1 MTNHTLFRDT
11 FGIFFNP
18 FRTINSTEQYRLELI
33 RRNDELVL
41 YTDPTTETNLN
52 SLPIDSS
59 TTSYMN
65 ESFPQLPSA

>member
-11 FGIFFNP
+11 FLIFFNP

-41 YTDPTTETNLN
+41 YTDPTSETNLN

-59 TTSYMN
+59 TKPKTKQKQKN
-65 ESFPQLPSA
+65 RKD

>member
-11 FGIFFNP
+11 FFIFFNP

-41 YTDPTTETNLN
+41 YTDPTSETNLN

-59 TTSYMN
+59 TKPKTKQKQKN
-65 ESFPQLPSA
+65 RKD